1 MNQTTKKRIAKEV
14 LILASTL
21 ALLGVIMLSSKM
33 HHKYVIKQEKYYS
46 NKYESTKNE
55 LDSLVEIYNEKT
67 TQYQIATELID
78 KYMPA
83 HQVFEHK
90 ANDETYYA
98 KIREFVESEI
108 QRKKE
113 DLIKNDPPN
122 ETENQKNKR
131 LSTFIDYSFA
141 PTHLIQD
148 SILDPK
154 VLIDNA
160 EKIAKLKKD
169 KEVFYGK
176 KNKFEYLRRY
186 GISDNYTLFG
196 IMVLLIV
203 YPFRIL
209 FVIIRWAIKTI
220 KE

>member
-78 KYMPA
+78 KHMPA

-122 ETENQKNKR
+122 ETENQKKKR
-131 LSTFIDYSFA
+131 LLTIIDYNFA

-176 KNKFEYLRRY
+176 KNKFKRLRRY
-186 GISDNYTLFG
+186 GISEKYTLFG
-196 IMVLLIV
+196 SMVLLIV